1 MKAPTPQNEPERLAA
16 LDRYGILDTPREA
29 EFDGI
34 TRLVARLCDVPFAVI
49 NLIAEG
55 RQWFKAEIGFGVRET
70 PLESS
75 FCAHAI
81 LQEELFV
88 VPDTTK
94 DERFDGNPLV
104 TGEPN
109 LRFYA
114 GSLLKSDDGFPLG
127 TLCVLDTEPRTLSA
141 EQVDALEVLSEQVMK
156 LLELR
161 RQLALQADLTRQL
174 NEALETRERILAV
187 VSHDLRSPLGTVV
200 MTAEMLREISD
211 DPEVGRA
218 ADRLDRASGTM
229 RRLVDDLLDYE
240 SMRAG
245 KLSMQPRAI
254 PVRELLERFGAEV
267 RPAAEAGSIALEVV
281 VDTDASVR
289 CDPMRIQQ
297 ALVNLATNALS
308 KTPAGGEVSLRASLD
323 EGGVALRLT
332 DTGPGFAPEVAER
345 LFEPFW
351 RGEDSRDRGAGLGL
365 AITKGIVEQHGGRIA
380 ASSAPGAGATF
391 TITLPA
397 AAP

>member
-254 PVRELLERFGAEV
+254 PVRELLER
-267 RPAAEAGSIALEVV
+267 
-281 VDTDASVR
+281 D
-289 CDPMRIQQ
+289 
-297 ALVNLATNALS
+297 
-308 KTPAGGEVSLRASLD
+308 
-323 EGGVALRLT
+323 
-332 DTGPGFAPEVAER
+332 GP
-345 LFEPFW
+345 
-351 RGEDSRDRGAGLGL
+351 GLGL

-391 TITLPA
+391 TITLPRA
-397 AAP
+397 A